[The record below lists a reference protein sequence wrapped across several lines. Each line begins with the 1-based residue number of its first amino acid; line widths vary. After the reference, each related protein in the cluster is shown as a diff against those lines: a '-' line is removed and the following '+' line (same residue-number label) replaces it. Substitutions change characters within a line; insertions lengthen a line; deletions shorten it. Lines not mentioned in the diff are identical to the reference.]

1 VSESSGYT
9 YTYSMAHIML
19 MQSIEWKL
27 DEKHLLIVWP
37 ICRKETRKLWVVQNA
52 FTAREIK
59 KRSYTF
65 IYNFE

>member
-37 ICRKETRKLWVVQNA
+37 ICRKETRTGCTKCIYSKGNKKKKLHVHL
-52 FTAREIK
+52 
-59 KRSYTF
+59 
-65 IYNFE
+65 